1 MCGIFIIRS
10 NKNPDE
16 YLNKFKAS
24 LDSLYSRGPDNK
36 KFFKKKN

>member
-24 LDSLYSRGPDNK
+24 LDSLYSRGPYNK
-36 KFFKKKN
+36 KF